1 MRRRKWWWTNPAR
14 VPFPPLGRWCGFKI
28 QTATRFERHDAL
40 SGRVSVGGGRR
51 GGERQITVPPGRRP
65 AWGVPGGG
73 GRSLPRWH
81 QLHFLI
87 ASSPSPASRRVRLNG
102 AGEPAARQRLLRALK
117 MSGSLA
123 RCVAPGNNA
132 MRSPAASEQ
141 HDDEGQAAS
150 LHHLPP
156 R

>member
-1 MRRRKWWWTNPAR
+1 MDESRPG
-14 VPFPPLGRWCGFKI
+14 PFPALGRWCGFKI
-28 QTATRFERHDAL
+28 QTATRFERRDAL
-40 SGRVSVGGGRR
+40 SGRVSGAGGR
-51 GGERQITVPPGRRP
+51 GERQITVPPGRRP

-73 GRSLPRWH
+73 KEPATMAPAPLSYRFLP
-81 QLHFLI
+81 LL
-87 ASSPSPASRRVRLNG
+87 PPLPAPARRRVRLNG
-102 AGEPAARQRLLRALK
+102 AGEPAAQQRLLRALK

-156 R
+156 C